1 MEKEIRDMNVKEL
14 KALAKERGIKR
25 YYWLRKA
32 QLIESLETETPPTE
46 APETEIMEAPEN
58 EIMEAP
64 ENEIMEAPENEI
76 MEAPENEIME
86 APETEIM
93 EAPETEIME
102 APETE
107 IMEAP
112 ETEIMEAPETEIME
126 APETEIME
134 APETEIMEAPETEI
148 MEAPETEIMD
158 EPVPEIMD
166 EPVPEIKKPVL
177 SPDKME
183 NISRVSSLVGLAK
196 KQADLVQKAINKF
209 ADWLINYIPEPIR
222 RTVNTR
228 VEKLKKEIKEILENK
243 KKLSRQEVNTT
254 GESSTAQEVF
264 TNKTEIKLVENGGRV
279 KVYKTT
285 GNLNFDLTDKIM
297 EKITPIIETRTKV
310 IHAFSCVIYR
320 GQGEIIEYSKTFKA
334 PPGTFSSLDDIKE
347 YIRQCEQ
354 KRLDLEDAETWS
366 KAYLPATATYNSK
379 GVYEGRVR
387 FTSVSTKIILSNE
400 PLLGCGPLP
409 KWLADKKCVY
419 AIDKIDDNLCFWRC
433 LVIHQRIMK
442 GEKRPEEKTN
452 RDALKLARD
461 FYKRPNL
468 KRENVC
474 PTRLVDF
481 ENIAK
486 QFKVNIRLFEPKRN
500 DDKTAWRLVFGK
512 NQFKKNLPCVDIGLF
527 VYEDHDEKQA
537 EKDNR
542 YLRQGHCFFIKDIEL
557 LTKTWECV
565 GCRQRFNRHDNYNRH
580 VTGGT
585 CGGGKTKLI
594 CPGEKFERIMNSTEK
609 VFYGGNKKF
618 SYAACQ
624 WIEKQ
629 SELIGRHI
637 HHALCGHGGE
647 YYVYLYAGKEKDSRA
662 REIPV
667 DGYEPKSNTIFQ
679 YHGCKW
685 HGCPCQKRKERNSLE
700 EELIAEERSADQRYA
715 KTIELEKKMKEQG
728 FKIVSVWECEK
739 PELKKKRFCKKFRPY
754 PYFIV
759 YDFEAICQ
767 KINEKQTDELTITA
781 KHIPVS
787 VAINDNLTKKPSFI
801 VEEDPKELI
810 KKFVVELIKRASE
823 IEETVCLSNSVLGVY
838 KKFNEDDKGEQY
850 GGYLINEARVKL
862 SKETAKSYVNWVKQV
877 PVFGFNSGR
886 YDINMIKEYFVENLT
901 SLSDVNVAKKESSY
915 MFLSTPNFKFLDI
928 KNFLAPGLSY
938 DAWCRAYGCELQKLA
953 FPYEWFDSFE
963 KLNHIGPVKYEEFYS
978 SLKGGITISQEEY
991 QNFCDEFHKRGCV
1004 TMKDWLKEYNLAD
1017 VEPFIEALE
1026 KTREQ
1031 YYPDEIDLLKDA
1043 VSIPGI
1049 SMTYVLNKAL
1059 KMKKKSDPDLFAPGD
1074 PCKCKCKNDCKKV
1087 GCEKCK
1093 EIRDNCKICTKNEA
1107 YEMLTT
1113 GMIGGP
1119 SIVFCRHAEAGVSK
1133 IRSHIYSR
1141 SDSKAGAKLSEDAKT
1156 CRSVL
1161 GLDANS
1167 LYLFCSGQEM
1177 PCGKEK
1183 VFKCNPD
1190 EQDEIIQNVLNDGLF
1205 GFFEVDIEVPE
1216 QKRKRFSEFCPL
1228 FVISEVSEDQIPQH
1242 MKDYKINTGR
1252 KMIKN
1257 NKKLLGVMKAEK
1269 ILLYSPLLK
1278 WYLNHGLQVTK
1289 IHRYISYTSGR
1300 PFKWFPE
1307 EVSSA
1312 RRAAD
1317 LDKNKKQLG
1326 DTAKLKGNSF
1336 YGKMIENLEKHISTK
1351 FTTDEKLIDK
1361 IFRSPFFED
1370 LEEINAGVFEVR
1382 QRKRQVTITRPYQC
1396 GIAVY
1401 QLAKLRMLEFYYDF
1415 LDKFCDRRDFELIQM
1430 DTDSFYM
1437 ALSANDFDD
1446 IIKPEMKELYKEEKK
1461 NWLVTDEYS
1470 KRVPGLFKPEFQEKR
1485 MIALTSKCYYADS
1498 GGDEG
1503 IKKFSCKG
1511 VSRRQNEMN
1520 WERYRKALSGSL
1532 DKARNIGFRKR
1543 YNHIVTYE
1551 QSKLGLSAYY
1561 DKRIVHEDGIHTS
1574 CL

>member
-1 MEKEIRDMNVKEL
+1 
-14 KALAKERGIKR
+14 
-25 YYWLRKA
+25 
-32 QLIESLETETPPTE
+32 
-46 APETEIMEAPEN
+46 
-58 EIMEAP
+58 
-64 ENEIMEAPENEI
+64 
-76 MEAPENEIME
+76 
-86 APETEIM
+86 
-93 EAPETEIME
+93 
-102 APETE
+102 
-107 IMEAP
+107 
-112 ETEIMEAPETEIME
+112 
-126 APETEIME
+126 
-134 APETEIMEAPETEI
+134 
-148 MEAPETEIMD
+148 
-158 EPVPEIMD
+158 
-166 EPVPEIKKPVL
+166 
-177 SPDKME
+177 ME
-183 NISRVSSLVGLAK
+183 NIISSLARFTK
-196 KQADLVQKAINKF
+196 KQVDSVKKAITQY
-209 ADWLINYIPEPIR
+209 AGQVINLVPEPIR
-222 RTVNTR
+222 RTVNTFTGNLIT
-228 VEKLKKEIKEILENK
+228 KINGIFENK
-243 KKLSRQEVNTT
+243 KKLPPNAVEESSPQQEVVTNKTEIKSTPNET
-254 GESSTAQEVF
+254 GESPTAQEVF
-264 TNKTEIKLVENGGRV
+264 TNKTEIKLDENGGRV

-285 GNLNFDLTDKIM
+285 GNLNFDLTDIIM

-334 PPGTFSSLDDIKE
+334 PPGTFSSLADIKE

-366 KAYLPATATYNSK
+366 KAYLPATATFNSK
-379 GVYEGRVR
+379 GVYEGRVL

-409 KWLADKKCVY
+409 KWLADKKCIY
-419 AIDKIDDNLCFWRC
+419 AIDKIDDNLCLWRC

-442 GEKRPEEKTN
+442 GKKRPEEDTN

-461 FYKRPNL
+461 FYRIPNL
-468 KRENVC
+468 KREDVK

-486 QFKVNIRLFEPKRN
+486 QFKVNIRLFEPAKESETAKESKTEEESKTAKES
-500 DDKTAWRLVFGK
+500 KTAWRLVFGK

-527 VYEDHDEKQA
+527 VYEDHDEEQA
-537 EKDNR
+537 EKYNR
-542 YLRQGHCFFIKDIEL
+542 YSRQGHCFFIKDIEL

-629 SELIGRHI
+629 SELIRRHI

-647 YYVYLYAGKEKDSRA
+647 YYVHLYAGKEEDSCA

-685 HGCPCQKRKERNSLE
+685 HRCPCQKRKERNSLE
-700 EELIAEERSADQRYA
+700 EERSADQRYA

-767 KINEKQTDELTITA
+767 KINEKQTDELEITA

-801 VEEDPKELI
+801 VEEDPKELN
-810 KKFVVELIKRASE
+810 KKFVVELLKRARQ
-823 IEETVCLSNSVLGVY
+823 IEGKVKSANYVLGVRR
-838 KKFNEDDKGEQY
+838 KMNEDDKGEQY

-901 SLSDVNVAKKESSY
+901 SLSDVNVAKKENSY

-1059 KMKKKSDPDLFAPGD
+1059 KRKKYSEPDLFAPGE
-1074 PCKCKCKNDCKKV
+1074 PCKCECSSDDCQKK

-1093 EIRDNCKICTKNEA
+1093 EIRDNCEICTKNEA

-1133 IRSHIYSR
+1133 IRSHIYSE
-1141 SDSKAGAKLSEDAKT
+1141 ADAKT
-1156 CRSVL
+1156 CRSVQ

-1183 VFKCNPD
+1183 VFKCNPG
-1190 EQDEIIQNVLNDGLF
+1190 EKDEIIQNVLNDKLF
-1205 GFFEVDIEVPE
+1205 VEVPE

-1228 FVISEVSEDQIPQH
+1228 FVISEVPEEQIPQH

-1252 KMIKN
+1252 KKIKN
-1257 NKKLLGVMKAEK
+1257 NKKLLGVMKTEK

-1289 IHRYISYTSGR
+1289 IHRYISYISGR

-1312 RRAAD
+1312 RREAD
-1317 LDKNKKQLG
+1317 NDKNKKQLG

-1351 FTTDEKLIDK
+1351 FTKDEKLIDN

-1370 LEEINAGVFEVR
+1370 LEEINEGVFEVR
-1382 QRKRQVTITRPYQC
+1382 QRKKQVTITRPYQC

-1437 ALSANDFDD
+1437 ALSANDFDE
-1446 IIKPEMKELYKEEKK
+1446 IIKPEMKELYFGDGAQLGSEAEKK

-1470 KRVPGLFKPEFQEKR
+1470 KRVPGLFKAEFQGKR
-1485 MIALTSKCYYADS
+1485 MIALTSKCYFADN
-1498 GGDEG
+1498 GKDEG
-1503 IKKFSCKG
+1503 VKKFFCKG
-1511 VSRRQNEMN
+1511 VSRRQNKMN
-1520 WERYRKALSGSL
+1520 WERYKNALFGSL

-1543 YNHIVTYE
+1543 DNHIVTYE

>member
-46 APETEIMEAPEN
+46 APEN
-58 EIMEAP
+58 EIME
-64 ENEIMEAPENEI
+64 E
-76 MEAPENEIME
+76 PENEIME

-93 EAPETEIME
+93 EAPENEITEAPENEITE

-112 ETEIMEAPETEIME
+112 
-126 APETEIME
+126 
-134 APETEIMEAPETEI
+134 
-148 MEAPETEIMD
+148 
-158 EPVPEIMD
+158 
-166 EPVPEIKKPVL
+166 VPEIKKPVL
-177 SPDKME
+177 LPTKME
-183 NISRVSSLVGLAK
+183 NISTVSSLVGLAK

-209 ADWLINYIPEPIR
+209 ADWLINYIPAPIR

-228 VEKLKKEIKEILENK
+228 VEKLKKQIKEILENK
-243 KKLSRQEVNTT
+243 KKLYRQEVNTT
-254 GESSTAQEVF
+254 VESSTAQEVF

-334 PPGTFSSLDDIKE
+334 PPGTFSSLADIKE

-366 KAYLPATATYNSK
+366 KAYLPATATYASK

-419 AIDKIDDNLCFWRC
+419 AIDKIDDNLCLWRC

-442 GEKRPEEKTN
+442 GKKRPEEDTN
-452 RDALKLARD
+452 REALKLARD
-461 FYKRPNL
+461 FYRIPNL
-468 KRENVC
+468 KREDVK

-500 DDKTAWRLVFGK
+500 EDKTEWRLVFGK

-527 VYEDHDEKQA
+527 VYEDHDEDED

-542 YLRQGHCFFIKDIEL
+542 YSRQGHCFFIKDIEL

-585 CGGGKTKLI
+585 CGGGKTKFI

-647 YYVYLYAGKEKDSRA
+647 YYVHLYAGKEKNSHA

-700 EELIAEERSADQRYA
+700 EERSAEQRYA

-767 KINEKQTDELTITA
+767 KINEKQTDELEITA

-801 VEEDPKELI
+801 VEEDPKKLI
-810 KKFVVELIKRASE
+810 KKFVVELLKRARQ
-823 IEETVCLSNSVLGVY
+823 IEETVWLSNPVLGVY
-838 KKFNEDDKGEQY
+838 KKFNEDDQGEQY
-850 GGYLINEARVKL
+850 GGYLINEAMVKL

-901 SLSDVNVAKKESSY
+901 SLSDVNVAKKENSY

-928 KNFLAPGLSY
+928 KSYLAPGLSY
-938 DAWCRAYGCELQKLA
+938 DAWCRAYGCELQKLS
-953 FPYEWFDSFE
+953 FPYEWFDSFK

-1004 TMKDWLKEYNLAD
+1004 TMKDWLNEYNLAD

-1059 KMKKKSDPDLFAPGD
+1059 KRKKYSEPDLFAPGE
-1074 PCKCKCKNDCKKV
+1074 PCKCECSSDDCQKK

-1093 EIRDNCKICTKNEA
+1093 EIRDNCEICTKNEA

-1133 IRSHIYSR
+1133 IRSHIYR
-1141 SDSKAGAKLSEDAKT
+1141 EEEAKT
-1156 CRSVL
+1156 CRSVQ

-1183 VFKCNPD
+1183 VFHCDPEEKN
-1190 EQDEIIQNVLNDGLF
+1190 EIIQNVLNDKLF

-1228 FVISEVSEDQIPQH
+1228 FVISEVPEDQIPQH

-1257 NKKLLGVMKAEK
+1257 NKKLLGVMKTEK
-1269 ILLYSPLLK
+1269 ILIYSPLLK

-1312 RRAAD
+1312 RREAD
-1317 LDKNKKQLG
+1317 NDKNKKQLG

-1351 FTTDEKLIDK
+1351 FTTDEKLIDE

-1370 LEEINAGVFEVR
+1370 LEEINEGVFEVR
-1382 QRKRQVTITRPYQC
+1382 QRKRKVTITRPYQC

-1446 IIKPEMKELYKEEKK
+1446 IIKPEMKEHYKEEKK

-1470 KRVPGLFKPEFQEKR
+1470 KRVPGLFKAEFQGKR
-1485 MIALTSKCYYADS
+1485 MIALTSKCYFADS
-1498 GGDEG
+1498 GKDEG
-1503 IKKFSCKG
+1503 VKKFSCKG
-1511 VSRRQNEMN
+1511 VSRRQNKMN
-1520 WERYRKALSGSL
+1520 WERYKNALFGSL

-1543 YNHIVTYE
+1543 DNHIVTYE

>member
-1 MEKEIRDMNVKEL
+1 
-14 KALAKERGIKR
+14 
-25 YYWLRKA
+25 
-32 QLIESLETETPPTE
+32 
-46 APETEIMEAPEN
+46 
-58 EIMEAP
+58 
-64 ENEIMEAPENEI
+64 
-76 MEAPENEIME
+76 
-86 APETEIM
+86 
-93 EAPETEIME
+93 
-102 APETE
+102 
-107 IMEAP
+107 
-112 ETEIMEAPETEIME
+112 
-126 APETEIME
+126 
-134 APETEIMEAPETEI
+134 
-148 MEAPETEIMD
+148 
-158 EPVPEIMD
+158 
-166 EPVPEIKKPVL
+166 
-177 SPDKME
+177 ME
-183 NISRVSSLVGLAK
+183 NIISSLARFTK
-196 KQADLVQKAINKF
+196 KQVDSVKKAITQY
-209 ADWLINYIPEPIR
+209 AGQVINLVPEPIR
-222 RTVNTR
+222 RAVNTFTGNLIT
-228 VEKLKKEIKEILENK
+228 KINGIFENK
-243 KKLSRQEVNTT
+243 KKLPSNAVEESSPQQEVVTNKTEIKSTPNET

-285 GNLNFDLTDKIM
+285 GNLNLDLTDKIM

-334 PPGTFSSLDDIKE
+334 RPGTFSSLADIKE

-366 KAYLPATATYNSK
+366 KAYLPATATFNSK
-379 GVYEGRVR
+379 GVYEGRVL

-419 AIDKIDDNLCFWRC
+419 AIDKIDDNLCLWRC

-442 GEKRPEEKTN
+442 GKKRPEEDTN
-452 RDALKLARD
+452 REALKLARD
-461 FYKRPNL
+461 FYRIPNL
-468 KRENVC
+468 KREDVK

-486 QFKVNIRLFEPKRN
+486 QFKVNIRLFEPAKESKTEEESKTAKES
-500 DDKTAWRLVFGK
+500 KTAWRLVFGK

-527 VYEDHDEKQA
+527 VYEDHDEEQA

-542 YLRQGHCFFIKDIEL
+542 YSRQGHCFFIKDIEL

-594 CPGEKFERIMNSTEK
+594 CPGEKFERIMNATEK

-647 YYVYLYAGKEKDSRA
+647 YYVYLYGGKEKNSHA

-667 DGYEPKSNTIFQ
+667 DGYEQKSNTIFQ

-700 EELIAEERSADQRYA
+700 EERSAEQRYA

-754 PYFIV
+754 HYFIV

-767 KINEKQTDELTITA
+767 KINEKQTDELEITA

-801 VEEDPKELI
+801 VEEDPKKLI
-810 KKFVVELIKRASE
+810 KKFVVELLKRARQ
-823 IEETVCLSNSVLGVY
+823 IEEKVESANYVLGVRR
-838 KKFNEDDKGEQY
+838 KMNEDDQGDQY

-901 SLSDVNVAKKESSY
+901 SLSDVNVAKKENSY

-953 FPYEWFDSFE
+953 FPYEWFDSFQ

-1043 VSIPGI
+1043 VSIPGV

-1059 KMKKKSDPDLFAPGD
+1059 KRKKYSEPDLFAPGE
-1074 PCKCKCKNDCKKV
+1074 PCKCECSSDDCQKN

-1093 EIRDNCKICTKNEA
+1093 EIRDNCEICTKNEA
-1107 YEMLTT
+1107 YEILTK

-1133 IRSHIYSR
+1133 IRSHIYR
-1141 SDSKAGAKLSEDAKT
+1141 EEDAKI
-1156 CRSVL
+1156 CRSVQ

-1183 VFKCNPD
+1183 VFHCDP
-1190 EQDEIIQNVLNDGLF
+1190 EERDEIIQNVLNDKLF
-1205 GFFEVDIEVPE
+1205 GFFEVDIEVTE

-1228 FVISEVSEDQIPQH
+1228 FVISEVPESQIPQH

-1257 NKKLLGVMKAEK
+1257 NKKLLGVMKTEK

-1289 IHRYISYTSGR
+1289 IHRYISYISGR

-1312 RRAAD
+1312 RRDAD
-1317 LDKNKKQLG
+1317 NDKNKKQLG

-1370 LEEINAGVFEVR
+1370 LEEINEGVFEVR
-1382 QRKRQVTITRPYQC
+1382 QRKKQATITRPYQC

-1437 ALSANDFDD
+1437 ALSANDFDE

-1470 KRVPGLFKPEFQEKR
+1470 KRVPGLFKAEFQGKR
-1485 MIALTSKCYYADS
+1485 MIALTSKCYFADS
-1498 GGDEG
+1498 GKDEG
-1503 IKKFSCKG
+1503 VKKFSCKG
-1511 VSRRQNEMN
+1511 VSRRQNKMN
-1520 WERYRKALSGSL
+1520 WERYKNALFGSL

-1543 YNHIVTYE
+1543 DNHIVTYE

>member
-1 MEKEIRDMNVKEL
+1 
-14 KALAKERGIKR
+14 
-25 YYWLRKA
+25 
-32 QLIESLETETPPTE
+32 
-46 APETEIMEAPEN
+46 
-58 EIMEAP
+58 
-64 ENEIMEAPENEI
+64 
-76 MEAPENEIME
+76 
-86 APETEIM
+86 
-93 EAPETEIME
+93 
-102 APETE
+102 
-107 IMEAP
+107 
-112 ETEIMEAPETEIME
+112 
-126 APETEIME
+126 
-134 APETEIMEAPETEI
+134 
-148 MEAPETEIMD
+148 
-158 EPVPEIMD
+158 
-166 EPVPEIKKPVL
+166 
-177 SPDKME
+177 ME
-183 NISRVSSLVGLAK
+183 NIISSLARFTK
-196 KQADLVQKAINKF
+196 KQVDSVKKAISKY
-209 ADWLINYIPEPIR
+209 AGQVINLVPEPIR
-222 RTVNTR
+222 RTVNT
-228 VEKLKKEIKEILENK
+228 VTGNLITKINGIFENK
-243 KKLSRQEVNTT
+243 KKLPSNAVEESSPQQEVVTNKTEIKSTPNKT

-264 TNKTEIKLVENGGRV
+264 TNKTEIKLDENGGRV

-334 PPGTFSSLDDIKE
+334 PPGTFSSLADIKE

-366 KAYLPATATYNSK
+366 KAYLPATATFNSK

-387 FTSVSTKIILSNE
+387 FISVSTKIILSNE

-419 AIDKIDDNLCFWRC
+419 AIDKIDDNLCLWRC
-433 LVIHQRIMK
+433 LVIHKRIMK
-442 GEKRPEEKTN
+442 GKKRPEEDTN
-452 RDALKLARD
+452 REALKLARD
-461 FYKRPNL
+461 FYRIPNL
-468 KRENVC
+468 KREDVK

-486 QFKVNIRLFEPKRN
+486 QFKVNIRLFEPAKESETAKESKTEEESKTAKES
-500 DDKTAWRLVFGK
+500 KTAWRLVFGK

-527 VYEDHDEKQA
+527 VYEDHDEEPA
-537 EKDNR
+537 EENKR
-542 YLRQGHCFFIKDIEL
+542 YSRQGHCFFIKDIEL

-647 YYVYLYAGKEKDSRA
+647 YYVYLYAGKEKNSHA

-700 EELIAEERSADQRYA
+700 EALIGEERSADQRYA

-767 KINEKQTDELTITA
+767 KINEKQTDELEITA

-801 VEEDPKELI
+801 VEEDPKKLN
-810 KKFVVELIKRASE
+810 KKFVVELLKRARQ
-823 IEETVCLSNSVLGVY
+823 IEESVWLSNPVLGVRR
-838 KKFNEDDKGEQY
+838 KMNEDDQGDQY
-850 GGYLINEARVKL
+850 GGYLINEASVKL

-901 SLSDVNVAKKESSY
+901 SLSDVNVAKKENSY

-1059 KMKKKSDPDLFAPGD
+1059 KMKKKSDPDLFAPGE
-1074 PCKCKCKNDCKKV
+1074 PCKCECSSDDCQKK

-1133 IRSHIYSR
+1133 IRSHIYR
-1141 SDSKAGAKLSEDAKT
+1141 EEDAKI
-1156 CRSVL
+1156 CRSVQ

-1183 VFKCNPD
+1183 VFHCDPEEKN
-1190 EQDEIIQNVLNDGLF
+1190 EIIKNVLNDKLF

-1228 FVISEVSEDQIPQH
+1228 FVISEVPEDQIPQH

-1257 NKKLLGVMKAEK
+1257 NKKLLGVMKTEK

-1278 WYLNHGLQVTK
+1278 WYLNHGLQVT
-1289 IHRYISYTSGR
+1289 ISHRYISYISGR

-1312 RRAAD
+1312 RREAD
-1317 LDKNKKQLG
+1317 NDKNKKQLG

-1382 QRKRQVTITRPYQC
+1382 QCKRQVTITRPYQC

-1437 ALSANDFDD
+1437 ALSANDFDE
-1446 IIKPEMKELYKEEKK
+1446 IIKPEMKEFYKEEKK

-1470 KRVPGLFKPEFQEKR
+1470 KRVPGLFKAEFQGKR
-1485 MIALTSKCYYADS
+1485 MIALTSKCYFADN
-1498 GGDEG
+1498 GKEEG
-1503 IKKFSCKG
+1503 VKKFSCKG
-1511 VSRRQNEMN
+1511 VSRRQNKMN
-1520 WERYRKALSGSL
+1520 WERYKNALFGSL

-1543 YNHIVTYE
+1543 DNHIVTYE

>member
-1 MEKEIRDMNVKEL
+1 MWKSI
-14 KALAKERGIKR
+14 
-25 YYWLRKA
+25 
-32 QLIESLETETPPTE
+32 
-46 APETEIMEAPEN
+46 
-58 EIMEAP
+58 
-64 ENEIMEAPENEI
+64 
-76 MEAPENEIME
+76 
-86 APETEIM
+86 
-93 EAPETEIME
+93 
-102 APETE
+102 
-107 IMEAP
+107 
-112 ETEIMEAPETEIME
+112 
-126 APETEIME
+126 
-134 APETEIMEAPETEI
+134 
-148 MEAPETEIMD
+148 
-158 EPVPEIMD
+158 
-166 EPVPEIKKPVL
+166 
-177 SPDKME
+177 
-183 NISRVSSLVGLAK
+183 SSLARFTK
-196 KQADLVQKAINKF
+196 KQVDSVKKAISQY
-209 ADWLINYIPEPIR
+209 AGQVINLVPEPIR
-222 RTVNTR
+222 RTVNT
-228 VEKLKKEIKEILENK
+228 VTGNLMTKINEIFEIK
-243 KKLSRQEVNTT
+243 KKLPPNAVEESSPQQEVVTNKTEIKSTPNET
-254 GESSTAQEVF
+254 GESSTTQEVF

-334 PPGTFSSLDDIKE
+334 PSGTFSSLADIKE

-409 KWLADKKCVY
+409 KWLADKKCIY
-419 AIDKIDDNLCFWRC
+419 AIDKINDNLCFWRC
-433 LVIHQRIMK
+433 LAIHQRIMK
-442 GEKRPEEKTN
+442 GKKRPEEDTN
-452 RDALKLARD
+452 REALKLARD
-461 FYKRPNL
+461 FYRKPNL
-468 KRENVC
+468 KREDVK

-486 QFKVNIRLFEPKRN
+486 QFKVNIRLFELAKGS
-500 DDKTAWRLVFGK
+500 KTVWKLVFGK

-527 VYEDHDEKQA
+527 VYGDYDEDEDEEDKR
-537 EKDNR
+537 DS
-542 YLRQGHCFFIKDIEL
+542 RQGHCFFIKDIEL
-557 LTKTWECV
+557 LTKLWECG
-565 GCRQRFNRHDNYNRH
+565 GCGQRFNDHRNYNRH

-594 CPGEKFERIMNSTEK
+594 CPGTKFRRIMNSSEK
-609 VFYGGNKKF
+609 VFYGENTNF

-629 SELIGRHI
+629 SELIGKHI

-647 YYVYLYAGKEKDSRA
+647 FSVKIGGKK
-662 REIPV
+662 IFV
-667 DGYEPKSNTIFQ
+667 DGYEPKTRTIFQ

-685 HGCPCQKRKERNSLE
+685 HGCPCRKERNSLD
-700 EELIAEERSADQRYA
+700 EERYS
-715 KTIELEKKMKEQG
+715 KTIELEEKMKEQG
-728 FKIVSVWECEK
+728 FKLFSVWECEK
-739 PELKKKRFCKKFRPY
+739 PELKKMELEKEFRPY

-759 YDFEAICQ
+759 YDFEALH
-767 KINEKQTDELTITA
+767 KKMDESQTEELVITSR
-781 KHIPVS
+781 HVPVS
-787 VAINDNLTKKPSFI
+787 VAINDNLTNEPVFI
-801 VEEDPKELI
+801 VDQDPGNLINSFMEELKKRQIKIAQMVECLYPQPESDDGKEKKEDPI
-810 KKFVVELIKRASE
+810 WR
-823 IEETVCLSNSVLGVY
+823 
-838 KKFNEDDKGEQY
+838 
-850 GGYLINEARVKL
+850 
-862 SKETAKSYVNWVKQV
+862 NWVNQV

-886 YDINMIKEYFVENLT
+886 YDINMIKEYFVKNLAII
-901 SLSDVNVAKKESSY
+901 SDVNVAKKENSY
-915 MFLSTPNFKFLDI
+915 MFLSTSNFKFLDI
-928 KNFLAPGLSY
+928 KNYLAPGLSY

-963 KLNHIGPVKYEEFYS
+963 KLNHKGPVKYEEFYS

-991 QNFCDEFHKRGCV
+991 QNFCDEFSKRGCV

-1017 VEPFIEALE
+1017 VTPFIEALE

-1049 SMTYVLNKAL
+1049 SMMYVLNEAL
-1059 KMKKKSDPDLFAPGD
+1059 KRKKYSEPDLFAPGE
-1074 PCKCKCKNDCKKV
+1074 PCKCECSSDDCGKTE

-1119 SIVFCRHAEAGVSK
+1119 SIVFCRYAEAGVSK
-1133 IRSHIYSR
+1133 IRSHIYR
-1141 SDSKAGAKLSEDAKT
+1141 GGEAKT
-1156 CRSVL
+1156 CRSVQ

-1183 VFKCNPD
+1183 VFKCNPEAKPEQSSE
-1190 EQDEIIQNVLNDGLF
+1190 EQDEIIQNVLNDKLF

-1228 FVISEVSEDQIPQH
+1228 FVISEVPEDQIPQH
-1242 MKDYKINTGR
+1242 MQDYKINTGR
-1252 KMIKN
+1252 KKIKN

-1317 LDKNKKQLG
+1317 QNKNKKQLG

-1336 YGKMIENLEKHISTK
+1336 YGKMIENLEKHMNTK
-1351 FTTDEKLIDK
+1351 FTTNEKLIDE

-1370 LEEINAGVFEVR
+1370 LEEISNGAFEVR

-1437 ALSANDFDD
+1437 ALSD
-1446 IIKPEMKELYKEEKK
+1446 
-1461 NWLVTDEYS
+1461 
-1470 KRVPGLFKPEFQEKR
+1470 Q
-1485 MIALTSKCYYADS
+1485 
-1498 GGDEG
+1498 
-1503 IKKFSCKG
+1503 
-1511 VSRRQNEMN
+1511 
-1520 WERYRKALSGSL
+1520 
-1532 DKARNIGFRKR
+1532 
-1543 YNHIVTYE
+1543 
-1551 QSKLGLSAYY
+1551 
-1561 DKRIVHEDGIHTS
+1561 
-1574 CL
+1574 

>member
-1 MEKEIRDMNVKEL
+1 
-14 KALAKERGIKR
+14 
-25 YYWLRKA
+25 
-32 QLIESLETETPPTE
+32 
-46 APETEIMEAPEN
+46 
-58 EIMEAP
+58 
-64 ENEIMEAPENEI
+64 
-76 MEAPENEIME
+76 
-86 APETEIM
+86 
-93 EAPETEIME
+93 
-102 APETE
+102 
-107 IMEAP
+107 
-112 ETEIMEAPETEIME
+112 
-126 APETEIME
+126 
-134 APETEIMEAPETEI
+134 
-148 MEAPETEIMD
+148 
-158 EPVPEIMD
+158 
-166 EPVPEIKKPVL
+166 
-177 SPDKME
+177 ME
-183 NISRVSSLVGLAK
+183 NIISSLARFTK
-196 KQADLVQKAINKF
+196 KQVDSVKKAISKY
-209 ADWLINYIPEPIR
+209 AGQVINLVPEPIR
-222 RTVNTR
+222 RTVNT
-228 VEKLKKEIKEILENK
+228 VTGNLITKINGIFENK
-243 KKLSRQEVNTT
+243 KKLPSNAVEESSPQQEVVTNKTEIKSTPNET

-264 TNKTEIKLVENGGRV
+264 TNKTEIKLDENGGRV

-366 KAYLPATATYNSK
+366 KAYLPATATYASK

-409 KWLADKKCVY
+409 KWLADKKCIY
-419 AIDKIDDNLCFWRC
+419 AIDKIRDNLCFWRC
-433 LVIHQRIMK
+433 LAIHQRIMK
-442 GEKRPEEKTN
+442 GKKRPEEDTN
-452 RDALKLARD
+452 REALKLARD
-461 FYKRPNL
+461 FYKNQNL
-468 KRENVC
+468 KREDVK

-486 QFKVNIRLFEPKRN
+486 QFKVNIRLFELAKES
-500 DDKTAWRLVFGK
+500 KTVWKLVFGK
-512 NQFKKNLPCVDIGLF
+512 NQLKKNLPCVDIGLF
-527 VYEDHDEKQA
+527 VYGDYDEDEDE
-537 EKDNR
+537 EDNENPR
-542 YLRQGHCFFIKDIEL
+542 RGHCFFIKDIEL
-557 LTKTWECV
+557 LAKLWECA
-565 GCRQRFNRHDNYNRH
+565 GCKQRFNRHDNYNRH

-594 CPGEKFERIMNSTEK
+594 CPGTKFRRIMNSSEK
-609 VFYGGNKKF
+609 VFYGENTNF

-629 SELIGRHI
+629 SELIGKHI

-647 YYVYLYAGKEKDSRA
+647 FSVKIGGKK
-662 REIPV
+662 IFV
-667 DGYEPKSNTIFQ
+667 DGYEPKTRTIFQ

-685 HGCPCQKRKERNSLE
+685 HGCPCQKERNSLDE
-700 EELIAEERSADQRYA
+700 KKYS
-715 KTIELEKKMKEQG
+715 KTIELQEKMKEQG
-728 FKIVSVWECEK
+728 FKLFSVWECEK
-739 PELKKKRFCKKFRPY
+739 PELKKMELEKEFRPY

-759 YDFEAICQ
+759 YDFEALH
-767 KINEKQTDELTITA
+767 KKMDESQTEELVITSR
-781 KHIPVS
+781 HVPVS
-787 VAINDNLTKKPSFI
+787 VAINDNLTNEPVFI
-801 VEEDPKELI
+801 VDQDPGNLINSFMEELKKRQIKIAQMVECLYPQPESDDGKERKEDPI
-810 KKFVVELIKRASE
+810 WR
-823 IEETVCLSNSVLGVY
+823 
-838 KKFNEDDKGEQY
+838 
-850 GGYLINEARVKL
+850 
-862 SKETAKSYVNWVKQV
+862 NWVNQV

-886 YDINMIKEYFVENLT
+886 YDINMIKEYFVKNLAII
-901 SLSDVNVAKKESSY
+901 SDVNVAKKENSY
-915 MFLSTPNFKFLDI
+915 MFLSTSNFKFLDI
-928 KNFLAPGLSY
+928 KNYLAPGLSY

-963 KLNHIGPVKYEEFYS
+963 KLNHKGPVKYEEFYS

-991 QNFCDEFHKRGCV
+991 QNFCDEFSKRGCV

-1059 KMKKKSDPDLFAPGD
+1059 KMKKKSDPDLFAPGE
-1074 PCKCKCKNDCKKV
+1074 PCKCECSSDDCQKK

-1133 IRSHIYSR
+1133 IRSHIYR
-1141 SDSKAGAKLSEDAKT
+1141 EEDAKI
-1156 CRSVL
+1156 CRSVQ

-1183 VFKCNPD
+1183 VFHCDPEEKN
-1190 EQDEIIQNVLNDGLF
+1190 EIIKNVLNDKLF

-1228 FVISEVSEDQIPQH
+1228 FVISEVPEDQIPQH

-1257 NKKLLGVMKAEK
+1257 NKKLLGVIKTEK

-1289 IHRYISYTSGR
+1289 IHRYISYISGR

-1312 RRAAD
+1312 RRDAD
-1317 LDKNKKQLG
+1317 NDKNKKQLG
-1326 DTAKLKGNSF
+1326 DTAKHKGNSF

-1437 ALSANDFDD
+1437 ALSANDFDE

-1470 KRVPGLFKPEFQEKR
+1470 KRVPGLFKAEFQGKR
-1485 MIALTSKCYYADS
+1485 MIALTSKCYFADN
-1498 GGDEG
+1498 GKDEG
-1503 IKKFSCKG
+1503 VKKFSCKG
-1511 VSRRQNEMN
+1511 VSRRQNKMN
-1520 WERYRKALSGSL
+1520 WERYKNALFGSL

-1543 YNHIVTYE
+1543 DNHIVTYE

>member
-1 MEKEIRDMNVKEL
+1 
-14 KALAKERGIKR
+14 
-25 YYWLRKA
+25 
-32 QLIESLETETPPTE
+32 
-46 APETEIMEAPEN
+46 
-58 EIMEAP
+58 
-64 ENEIMEAPENEI
+64 
-76 MEAPENEIME
+76 
-86 APETEIM
+86 
-93 EAPETEIME
+93 
-102 APETE
+102 
-107 IMEAP
+107 
-112 ETEIMEAPETEIME
+112 
-126 APETEIME
+126 
-134 APETEIMEAPETEI
+134 
-148 MEAPETEIMD
+148 
-158 EPVPEIMD
+158 
-166 EPVPEIKKPVL
+166 
-177 SPDKME
+177 ME
-183 NISRVSSLVGLAK
+183 NIISYFKKQVDSAK
-196 KQADLVQKAINKF
+196 KAISKYAGQVINLV
-209 ADWLINYIPEPIR
+209 PEPIR
-222 RTVNTR
+222 RTVNTFTGNLMT
-228 VEKLKKEIKEILENK
+228 KINGIFENK
-243 KKLSRQEVNTT
+243 KKLPPNAVEESSPQQELVTNKTEIKSTPNET
-254 GESSTAQEVF
+254 GESSTAKEVV

-279 KVYKTT
+279 KDYKTT

-334 PPGTFSSLDDIKE
+334 PPGTFSSLADIKE

-366 KAYLPATATYNSK
+366 KAYLPATATYASK

-409 KWLADKKCVY
+409 KWLADKKCIY
-419 AIDKIDDNLCFWRC
+419 AIDKIRDNLCFWRC
-433 LVIHQRIMK
+433 LAIHQRIMK
-442 GEKRPEEKTN
+442 GKKRPEEYTN
-452 RDALKLARD
+452 REALKLARD
-461 FYKRPNL
+461 FYKNQNL
-468 KRENVC
+468 KREDVK

-486 QFKVNIRLFEPKRN
+486 QFKVNIRLFELAKGS
-500 DDKTAWRLVFGK
+500 KTAWRLVFGK

-527 VYEDHDEKQA
+527 VYGDYEEDEDEEDKR
-537 EKDNR
+537 DS
-542 YLRQGHCFFIKDIEL
+542 RQGHCFFIKDIEL
-557 LTKTWECV
+557 LAKLWECA
-565 GCRQRFNRHDNYNRH
+565 GCKQRFNRHDNYNRH

-594 CPGEKFERIMNSTEK
+594 CPGTKFRRIMNSSEK
-609 VFYGGNKKF
+609 VFYGENTNF

-629 SELIGRHI
+629 SELIGKHI

-647 YYVYLYAGKEKDSRA
+647 FSVKIGGKK
-662 REIPV
+662 IFV
-667 DGYEPKSNTIFQ
+667 DGYEPKTRTIFQ

-685 HGCPCQKRKERNSLE
+685 HGCPCQKSGSSEQSSKERNSLDE
-700 EELIAEERSADQRYA
+700 KKYS
-715 KTIELEKKMKEQG
+715 KTIELQEKMKEQG
-728 FKIVSVWECEK
+728 FKLFSVWECEK
-739 PELKKKRFCKKFRPY
+739 PELKKMELEKEFRPY

-759 YDFEAICQ
+759 YDSEALHKKMDEI
-767 KINEKQTDELTITA
+767 QTEELVITSR
-781 KHIPVS
+781 HVPVS
-787 VAINDNLTKKPSFI
+787 VAINDNLTNEPVFI
-801 VEEDPKELI
+801 VDQDPG
-810 KKFVVELIKRASE
+810 
-823 IEETVCLSNSVLGVY
+823 N
-838 KKFNEDDKGEQY
+838 
-850 GGYLINEARVKL
+850 LINSFMEELKKRQIKIAQMVESLYPQPESDDDDGEEK
-862 SKETAKSYVNWVKQV
+862 KENPIWRNWVNQV

-886 YDINMIKEYFVENLT
+886 YDLNMIKEYFVKNL
-901 SLSDVNVAKKESSY
+901 SIISDVDVAKKENSY

-928 KNFLAPGLSY
+928 KNYLAPGLSY

-963 KLNHIGPVKYEEFYS
+963 KLNHKGPVKYEEFYS
-978 SLKGGITISQEEY
+978 SLKGGINISQEEY

-1017 VEPFIEALE
+1017 VTPFIEALE

-1049 SMTYVLNKAL
+1049 SMMYVLNEAL
-1059 KMKKKSDPDLFAPGD
+1059 KRKKYSEPDLFAPGE
-1074 PCKCKCKNDCKKV
+1074 PCKCECSSDDCRKTE

-1107 YEMLTT
+1107 YEMLKT

-1119 SIVFCRHAEAGVSK
+1119 SIVFCRYAEAGVSK
-1133 IRSHIYSR
+1133 IRSHIYR
-1141 SDSKAGAKLSEDAKT
+1141 GSDSEKAKT
-1156 CRSVL
+1156 CRSVH
-1161 GLDANS
+1161 GLDSNS

-1183 VFKCNPD
+1183 VFKCNPE
-1190 EQDEIIQNVLNDGLF
+1190 EQDEIIQNVRNDKLF

-1228 FVISEVSEDQIPQH
+1228 FVISEVPEDQIPQH

-1257 NKKLLGVMKAEK
+1257 NKKLLGVMKTEK

-1317 LDKNKKQLG
+1317 NDKNKKQLG

-1336 YGKMIENLEKHISTK
+1336 YGKMIKNLEKHMNTK
-1351 FTTDEKLIDK
+1351 FTTNEKLIDN

-1370 LEEINAGVFEVR
+1370 LEEINEGVFEVR
-1382 QRKRQVTITRPYQC
+1382 QRKKQVTITRPYQC

-1437 ALSANDFDD
+1437 ALSANDFDE

-1470 KRVPGLFKPEFQEKR
+1470 KRVPGLFKAEFQGKR
-1485 MIALTSKCYYADS
+1485 MIALTSKCYFADS

-1503 IKKFSCKG
+1503 VKKFSCKG
-1511 VSRRQNEMN
+1511 VSRRQNKMN
-1520 WERYRKALSGSL
+1520 WARYKNALFGSL

-1543 YNHIVTYE
+1543 DNHIVTYE

>member
-1 MEKEIRDMNVKEL
+1 
-14 KALAKERGIKR
+14 
-25 YYWLRKA
+25 
-32 QLIESLETETPPTE
+32 
-46 APETEIMEAPEN
+46 
-58 EIMEAP
+58 
-64 ENEIMEAPENEI
+64 
-76 MEAPENEIME
+76 
-86 APETEIM
+86 
-93 EAPETEIME
+93 
-102 APETE
+102 
-107 IMEAP
+107 
-112 ETEIMEAPETEIME
+112 
-126 APETEIME
+126 
-134 APETEIMEAPETEI
+134 
-148 MEAPETEIMD
+148 
-158 EPVPEIMD
+158 
-166 EPVPEIKKPVL
+166 
-177 SPDKME
+177 ME
-183 NISRVSSLVGLAK
+183 NIISYFKKQVDSAK
-196 KQADLVQKAINKF
+196 KAISKYAGQVINLV
-209 ADWLINYIPEPIR
+209 PEPIR
-222 RTVNTR
+222 RTVNT
-228 VEKLKKEIKEILENK
+228 VTGNLMTKINGIFENK
-243 KKLSRQEVNTT
+243 KKLPPNAVEESSPQQELVTNKTEIKSTPNET

-320 GQGEIIEYSKTFKA
+320 GQGEIIAYSKTFKA
-334 PPGTFSSLDDIKE
+334 PSGTFSSLAEVKE

-409 KWLADKKCVY
+409 KWLADKKCIY
-419 AIDKIDDNLCFWRC
+419 AIDKINDNLCFWRC
-433 LVIHQRIMK
+433 LAIHQRIMK
-442 GEKRPEEKTN
+442 GKKRPEEDTN
-452 RDALKLARD
+452 REALKLARD
-461 FYKRPNL
+461 FYRKPNL
-468 KRENVC
+468 KREDVK

-486 QFKVNIRLFEPKRN
+486 QFKVNIRLFELAKGS
-500 DDKTAWRLVFGK
+500 KTVWKLVFGK

-527 VYEDHDEKQA
+527 VYGDYDEDEDEEDKR
-537 EKDNR
+537 DS
-542 YLRQGHCFFIKDIEL
+542 RQGHCFFIKDIEL
-557 LTKTWECV
+557 LTKLWECG
-565 GCRQRFNRHDNYNRH
+565 GCGQRFNDHRNYNRH

-594 CPGEKFERIMNSTEK
+594 CPGTKFRRIMNSSEK
-609 VFYGGNKKF
+609 VFYGENTNL

-629 SELIGRHI
+629 SELMGKHI

-647 YYVYLYAGKEKDSRA
+647 FSVKIGGKK
-662 REIPV
+662 IFV
-667 DGYEPKSNTIFQ
+667 DGYEPKTRTIFQ

-685 HGCPCQKRKERNSLE
+685 HGCPCQKERNSLDE
-700 EELIAEERSADQRYA
+700 KKYS
-715 KTIELEKKMKEQG
+715 KTIELQEKMKEQG
-728 FKIVSVWECEK
+728 FKLFSVWECEK
-739 PELKKKRFCKKFRPY
+739 PELKKMELEKEFRPY

-759 YDFEAICQ
+759 YDFEALH
-767 KINEKQTDELTITA
+767 KKMDESQTEELVITSR
-781 KHIPVS
+781 HVPVS
-787 VAINDNLTKKPSFI
+787 VAINDNLTNEPVFI
-801 VEEDPKELI
+801 VDQDPGNLINSFMEELKKRQIKIAQMVECLYPQPESDDGKEKKEDPI
-810 KKFVVELIKRASE
+810 WR
-823 IEETVCLSNSVLGVY
+823 
-838 KKFNEDDKGEQY
+838 
-850 GGYLINEARVKL
+850 
-862 SKETAKSYVNWVKQV
+862 NWVNQV

-886 YDINMIKEYFVENLT
+886 YDINMIKEYFVKNLAII
-901 SLSDVNVAKKESSY
+901 SDVNVAKKENSY
-915 MFLSTPNFKFLDI
+915 MFLSTSNFKFLDI
-928 KNFLAPGLSY
+928 KNYLAPGLSY

-963 KLNHIGPVKYEEFYS
+963 KLNHKGPVKYEEFYS
-978 SLKGGITISQEEY
+978 SLKGSITISQEEY
-991 QNFCDEFHKRGCV
+991 QNFCDEFSKRGCV
-1004 TMKDWLKEYNLAD
+1004 TMKDWLKEYNHAD
-1017 VEPFIEALE
+1017 VTPFIEALE

-1049 SMTYVLNKAL
+1049 SMMYVLNEAL
-1059 KMKKKSDPDLFAPGD
+1059 KRKKYSEPDLFAPGE
-1074 PCKCKCKNDCKKV
+1074 PCKCECSSDDCGKTE

-1107 YEMLTT
+1107 YEMLKT

-1119 SIVFCRHAEAGVSK
+1119 SIVFCRYAEAGVSK
-1133 IRSHIYSR
+1133 IRSHIYR
-1141 SDSKAGAKLSEDAKT
+1141 GSDSEKAKT
-1156 CRSVL
+1156 CRSVH
-1161 GLDANS
+1161 GLDSNS

-1183 VFKCNPD
+1183 VFKCNPEAKPEQRPKGRSKALSSA
-1190 EQDEIIQNVLNDGLF
+1190 EQDEIIQNVLNDKLF

-1228 FVISEVSEDQIPQH
+1228 FVISEVPEDQIPQH

-1257 NKKLLGVMKAEK
+1257 NKKLLGVMKTEK

-1317 LDKNKKQLG
+1317 QDKNKRQLG

-1336 YGKMIENLEKHISTK
+1336 YGKMIENLEKHMNTK
-1351 FTTDEKLIDK
+1351 FTTNEKLIDN

-1370 LEEINAGVFEVR
+1370 LEEINEGVFEVR
-1382 QRKRQVTITRPYQC
+1382 QRKKQVTITRPYQC

-1437 ALSANDFDD
+1437 ALSANDFDE
-1446 IIKPEMKELYKEEKK
+1446 IIKPEMKELYNEEKK

-1470 KRVPGLFKPEFQEKR
+1470 KRVPGLFKAEFQGKR
-1485 MIALTSKCYYADS
+1485 MIALTSKCYFADN
-1498 GGDEG
+1498 GKDEG

-1511 VSRRQNEMN
+1511 VSRRQNKMN
-1520 WERYRKALSGSL
+1520 WERYKNALFGSL

-1543 YNHIVTYE
+1543 DNHIVTYE

>member
-1 MEKEIRDMNVKEL
+1 
-14 KALAKERGIKR
+14 
-25 YYWLRKA
+25 
-32 QLIESLETETPPTE
+32 
-46 APETEIMEAPEN
+46 
-58 EIMEAP
+58 
-64 ENEIMEAPENEI
+64 
-76 MEAPENEIME
+76 
-86 APETEIM
+86 
-93 EAPETEIME
+93 
-102 APETE
+102 
-107 IMEAP
+107 
-112 ETEIMEAPETEIME
+112 
-126 APETEIME
+126 
-134 APETEIMEAPETEI
+134 
-148 MEAPETEIMD
+148 
-158 EPVPEIMD
+158 
-166 EPVPEIKKPVL
+166 
-177 SPDKME
+177 ME
-183 NISRVSSLVGLAK
+183 NIISYFKKQVDSAK
-196 KQADLVQKAINKF
+196 KAISKYAGQVINLV
-209 ADWLINYIPEPIR
+209 PEPIR
-222 RTVNTR
+222 RTVNT
-228 VEKLKKEIKEILENK
+228 VTGNLITKINGIFENK
-243 KKLSRQEVNTT
+243 KKLPPNAVEESSPQQEVVTNKTEIKSTPNET

-264 TNKTEIKLVENGGRV
+264 TNKTEIKLDENGGRV

-334 PPGTFSSLDDIKE
+334 PPGTFSSLAEIKE

-366 KAYLPATATYNSK
+366 KAYLPPTATYASK
-379 GVYEGRVR
+379 GVYERRVR

-409 KWLADKKCVY
+409 KWLADKKCIY
-419 AIDKIDDNLCFWRC
+419 AIDKINDNLCFWRC
-433 LVIHQRIMK
+433 LAIHQKIMK
-442 GEKRPEEKTN
+442 GKKRPEEDTN
-452 RDALKLARD
+452 REALKLARD
-461 FYKRPNL
+461 FYKNQNL
-468 KRENVC
+468 KRKDVK

-500 DDKTAWRLVFGK
+500 EDKTAWRLVFGK

-527 VYEDHDEKQA
+527 VYEDHDEEQA

-542 YLRQGHCFFIKDIEL
+542 YSRQGHCFFIKDIEL

-647 YYVYLYAGKEKDSRA
+647 YYVHLYAGKEKDSRA

-700 EELIAEERSADQRYA
+700 EERSADQRYA

-728 FKIVSVWECEK
+728 FKIVSVWESEK

-801 VEEDPKELI
+801 VEEDPKELN
-810 KKFVVELIKRASE
+810 KKFVVELLKRARQ
-823 IEETVCLSNSVLGVY
+823 IEEKVESANYVLGVRR
-838 KKFNEDDKGEQY
+838 KMNADEEGEQY

-886 YDINMIKEYFVENLT
+886 YDINMIKEYFVKNLT
-901 SLSDVNVAKKESSY
+901 SLSDVNVAKKENSY

-938 DAWCRAYGCELQKLA
+938 DAWCRAYGCELQKLS

-991 QNFCDEFHKRGCV
+991 QNFCDEFRKRGCV

-1059 KMKKKSDPDLFAPGD
+1059 KIKKKSDPDLFAPGD
-1074 PCKCKCKNDCKKV
+1074 PCKCKCKNDCQKK

-1093 EIRDNCKICTKNEA
+1093 EIRDNCEICTKNEA

-1133 IRSHIYSR
+1133 IRSHIYSE
-1141 SDSKAGAKLSEDAKT
+1141 ADAKT
-1156 CRSVL
+1156 CRSVQ

-1183 VFKCNPD
+1183 VFKCNPG
-1190 EQDEIIQNVLNDGLF
+1190 EKAERAKQDEIIQNVLNDKLF

-1228 FVISEVSEDQIPQH
+1228 FVISEVPEDQIPQH

-1257 NKKLLGVMKAEK
+1257 NKKLLGVMKTEK

-1278 WYLNHGLQVTK
+1278 WYLNHGLHVTK
-1289 IHRYISYTSGR
+1289 IHRYISYISGR

-1312 RRAAD
+1312 RREAD
-1317 LDKNKKQLG
+1317 NDKNKGEAGEARKQLG

-1336 YGKMIENLEKHISTK
+1336 YRKMIENLEKHISTK
-1351 FTTDEKLIDK
+1351 FTTDEKLIDN

-1370 LEEINAGVFEVR
+1370 LEEINEGVFEVR
-1382 QRKRQVTITRPYQC
+1382 QRKKQVTITRPYQC

-1437 ALSANDFDD
+1437 ALSANDFDE

-1470 KRVPGLFKPEFQEKR
+1470 KRVPGLFKAEFQGKR
-1485 MIALTSKCYYADS
+1485 MIALTSKCYFADS
-1498 GGDEG
+1498 GKDEG
-1503 IKKFSCKG
+1503 VKKFSCKG
-1511 VSRRQNEMN
+1511 VSRRQNKMN
-1520 WERYRKALSGSL
+1520 WERYKNALFGSL

-1543 YNHIVTYE
+1543 DNHIVTYE
-1551 QSKLGLSAYY
+1551 QSKLGLLAYY
-1561 DKRIVHEDGIHTS
+1561 DKRIVHEDGTHTS

>member
-32 QLIESLETETPPTE
+32 QLLESLETETPPT
-46 APETEIMEAPEN
+46 
-58 EIMEAP
+58 
-64 ENEIMEAPENEI
+64 
-76 MEAPENEIME
+76 E

-112 ETEIMEAPETEIME
+112 ETEIMEAPETEITE

-134 APETEIMEAPETEI
+134 AP
-148 MEAPETEIMD
+148 
-158 EPVPEIMD
+158 
-166 EPVPEIKKPVL
+166 VPEIKKPVL
-177 SPDKME
+177 LPTKME
-183 NISRVSSLVGLAK
+183 NISTVSSLVGLAK

-209 ADWLINYIPEPIR
+209 ADWLINYIPAPIR

-228 VEKLKKEIKEILENK
+228 VEKLKKQIKEILENK
-243 KKLSRQEVNTT
+243 KKLPRQEVNTT

-366 KAYLPATATYNSK
+366 KAYLPATATFNSK

-419 AIDKIDDNLCFWRC
+419 AIDKIDDNLCLWRC

-442 GEKRPEEKTN
+442 GKKRPEEDTN
-452 RDALKLARD
+452 REALKLARD
-461 FYKRPNL
+461 FYRIPNL
-468 KRENVC
+468 KREDVK

-500 DDKTAWRLVFGK
+500 EDKTEWRLVFGK

-527 VYEDHDEKQA
+527 VYEDHDEDED

-542 YLRQGHCFFIKDIEL
+542 YSRQGHCFFIKDIEL

-629 SELIGRHI
+629 SELTGRHI

-647 YYVYLYAGKEKDSRA
+647 YYVRLYAGKEKNSHA

-700 EELIAEERSADQRYA
+700 EEKSADQRYA

-767 KINEKQTDELTITA
+767 KINEKQTDELEITA

-801 VEEDPKELI
+801 VEEDPKKLN
-810 KKFVVELIKRASE
+810 KKFVVELLKRARQ
-823 IEETVCLSNSVLGVY
+823 IEETVWLSNPVLGVY
-838 KKFNEDDKGEQY
+838 KKFNEDDQGEQY

-901 SLSDVNVAKKESSY
+901 SLSDVNVAKKENSY

-938 DAWCRAYGCELQKLA
+938 DAWCRAYGCELKKLA
-953 FPYEWFDSFE
+953 FPYEWFDSFK

-1059 KMKKKSDPDLFAPGD
+1059 KRKKYSEPDLFAPGE
-1074 PCKCKCKNDCKKV
+1074 PCKCECSSDDCQKK

-1093 EIRDNCKICTKNEA
+1093 EIRDNCEICTKNEA

-1133 IRSHIYSR
+1133 IRSHIYR
-1141 SDSKAGAKLSEDAKT
+1141 EEDAKT
-1156 CRSVL
+1156 CRSVQ

-1183 VFKCNPD
+1183 VFHCDPAEKN
-1190 EQDEIIQNVLNDGLF
+1190 EIIQNVLNDKLF

-1228 FVISEVSEDQIPQH
+1228 FVISEVPEDQIPQH

-1257 NKKLLGVMKAEK
+1257 NKKLLGVMKTEK

-1289 IHRYISYTSGR
+1289 IHRYISYISGR

-1312 RRAAD
+1312 RREAD
-1317 LDKNKKQLG
+1317 NDKNKKQLG

-1370 LEEINAGVFEVR
+1370 LEEINEGVFEVR
-1382 QRKRQVTITRPYQC
+1382 QRKKQVTITRPYQC

-1415 LDKFCDRRDFELIQM
+1415 LDKFCERRDFELIQM

-1446 IIKPEMKELYKEEKK
+1446 IIKPEMKELYKEEK

-1470 KRVPGLFKPEFQEKR
+1470 KRVPGLFKAEFQGKR
-1485 MIALTSKCYYADS
+1485 MIALTSKCYFADS
-1498 GGDEG
+1498 GKDEG
-1503 IKKFSCKG
+1503 VKKFSCKG
-1511 VSRRQNEMN
+1511 VSRRQNKMN
-1520 WERYRKALSGSL
+1520 WERYKNALFGSL

-1543 YNHIVTYE
+1543 DNHIVTYE